1 MKKIIKL
8 FVKLYVLKTI
18 KDILNMFE
26 QHIK

>member
-26 QHIK
+26 